1 MDRTLKNLIPAGI
14 QTMRAT
20 IYNKLED
27 FMENEVIQLEYQMWE
42 TALHKD
48 VIGFKKLVLPDAV
61 MICGGYRCLGN
72 EYAEFIADFNISGY
86 SISNM
91 EVIHISDSE
100 VTLHYVLRT
109 QAEDIEAQDLTGLF
123 HVVSI
128 WRKKSNTWHLIFNM
142 DSRIAES

>member
-1 MDRTLKNLIPAGI
+1 
-14 QTMRAT
+14 
-20 IYNKLED
+20 
-27 FMENEVIQLEYQMWE
+27 MENEVIRLEYKMWE
-42 TALHKD
+42 TALYKD
-48 VIGFKKLVLPDAV
+48 VVGFKELVLPDAV

-86 SISNM
+86 SISDM
-91 EVIHISDSE
+91 EVIHVSDNE

-109 QAEDIEAQDLTGLF
+109 QAEDMEAQDLAGLF

-128 WRKKSNTWHLIFNM
+128 WRKNSDAWHLTFNM